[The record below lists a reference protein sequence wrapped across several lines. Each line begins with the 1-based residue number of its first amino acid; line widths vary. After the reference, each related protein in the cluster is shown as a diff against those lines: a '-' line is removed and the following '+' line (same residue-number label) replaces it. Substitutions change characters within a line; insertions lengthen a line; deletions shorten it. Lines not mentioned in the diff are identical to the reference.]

1 MHGGCGISFACFFL
15 WRELVCFSCRRESQ
29 KVNESTARFWEKAT
43 PIRKMMDFVDL
54 GFGRASCEASKTQEK
69 TLQDE
74 VVDKNPL
81 SAFAQSSVFIRS

>member
-1 MHGGCGISFACFFL
+1 
-15 WRELVCFSCRRESQ
+15 
-29 KVNESTARFWEKAT
+29 
-43 PIRKMMDFVDL
+43 MMDFVDL